1 MEDRVNYIQLC
12 MVHRIVKNEIP
23 KYLCNY
29 FSRILNTHSYSTT
42 RVGYVCSSSS
52 SIATT
57 TQGEVQLIWCCSDLE
72 VAWERALFYIQLQFY
87 GMGYLLV

>member
-1 MEDRVNYIQLC
+1 MQLF
-12 MVHRIVKNEIP
+12 
-23 KYLCNY
+23 L
-29 FSRILNTHSYSTT
+29 SRILNTHSYSTT

-72 VAWERALFYIQLQFY
+72 VAWERALFLYSAAVLWNGLPASMKTFFS
-87 GMGYLLV
+87 LVSFKTALKKWLSSRQS